1 MKTRITASAVIRV
14 PAQQVYTILADYHK
28 GHPHILPSQYFSGL
42 HVEQGG
48 IGAGTVIGF
57 QMRVLGKTQTFRA
70 AITEPEPGRVLMET
84 NLPAGAVTT
93 FTVDPRFGGQHVQ
106 VTIATELAV
115 SNGLEGLVTK
125 MLLHRVY
132 AQELKLLAAYAE
144 QRSSVTDPNT
154 STATA

>member
-1 MKTRITASAVIRV
+1 VKTRVVASAIIKV
-14 PAQQVYTILADYHK
+14 PAQQVYAILADYHN
-28 GHPHILPSQYFSGL
+28 GHPHILPSQYFPDL

-84 NLPAGAVTT
+84 NLPTGAVTT
-93 FTVDPRFGGQHVQ
+93 FTVDPRLGGQHVQ
-106 VTIATELAV
+106 VAIATELVV
-115 SNGLEGLVTK
+115 SNWLEGLVTK

-144 QRSSVTDPNT
+144 QRSPVASPNT
-154 STATA
+154 SKATA

>member
-1 MKTRITASAVIRV
+1 MKTRVEASAIIKA
-14 PAQQVYTILADYHK
+14 PARQVYTVIADYHN
-28 GHPHILPSQYFSGL
+28 GHPHILPAPYFSDL
-42 HVEQGG
+42 RVEQGG

-57 QMRVLGKTQTFRA
+57 QMRVLGKTRTFRA
-70 AITEPEPGRVLMET
+70 AITEPEPGRVLVET
-84 NLPAGAVTT
+84 NLPSGAITT

-106 VTIATELAV
+106 VTIATELAA
-115 SNGLEGLVTK
+115 SNGLEGFVTK